1 MTTAPPGAA
10 AQVWALRF
18 VFCSLGTISA
28 SWTSRIPAFR
38 DTFSLDHQQL
48 GAALL
53 MSAIGLLV
61 AFPIARWL
69 QTVRS
74 SRWMTYWMVSLFVW
88 GFSAALMDVGM
99 NAHTVKIERF
109 AGRAV
114 ISGFHAF
121 FSIGSLL
128 GAVLGA
134 LAAHFHLLPWMHF
147 AAVVALCAT
156 GFVLLRRQFYNYP
169 IETPVHQRNAAPWR
183 PHKPSRIVLFLG
195 ALALG
200 SFMIEGAMADWGAI
214 YLRDQLSASL
224 AVAPLGFAAYSVAMV
239 MGRVSGDTLRERYS
253 NARLMVMASVLATLG
268 LLVIVFS
275 VGVGM
280 AIVGFFT
287 VGLGTSIVV
296 PVLFSIAG
304 HLPGTEGERSTAQVT
319 LVGYAG
325 ILAGPPLLG
334 FIAHGIGLQGSFGL
348 LAGLALLLTVA
359 GRWLPARR

>member
-1 MTTAPPGAA
+1 
-10 AQVWALRF
+10 
-18 VFCSLGTISA
+18 LGTISA

-38 DTFSLDHQQL
+38 DTFGLDHQQL

-61 AFPIARWL
+61 AFPVARWL

-74 SRWMTYWMVSLFVW
+74 SRWMTYWMGLFNALALLPIALAGSVHWWMASLFVW

-147 AAVVALCAT
+147 AGVVALCAT
-156 GFVLLRRQFYNYP
+156 SFVLLRRQFYNYP
-169 IETPVHQRNAAPWR
+169 IETPAHQRNAAPWR
-183 PHKPSRIVLFLG
+183 PHKPSKMVLFLG

-239 MGRVSGDTLRERYS
+239 MGRVSGDTLRGRYS

-304 HLPGTEGERSTAQVT
+304 HLPGTEGERSMAQVT

-359 GRWLPARR
+359 GRWLPGQR